1 MRKEEKCTH
10 CLGSC
15 EFALMHTNTHRPVT
29 SAQSSDRRAEKK
41 MTERKT
47 PRLAVSLCVCLCL
60 ATQEKQKSRSGGG

>member
-1 MRKEEKCTH
+1 MH

-15 EFALMHTNTHRPVT
+15 EFALMHTHIHTNTHGPVT

-47 PRLAVSLCVCLCL
+47 PCLAVSLCVCLCL